1 MSFRSSGAS
10 SRAGRGSK
18 EPEPL
23 DPKQPILDVP
33 PLNSFPYIGPPSS
46 NSNPAFSQ
54 VEGMNEEGAHTL
66 GPAVVYLPPHA
77 TQEEFDNLVSA
88 TKYGVVLTGSAALA
102 TIGPVV
108 GRIEISENEDAY
120 RFRVLLPGVSR
131 DESMSS
137 IPAISVMLLFAM
149 IVTNLALGAFL
160 FPVAKEY
167 TFISKHQGG
176 AETYEIRPQSER
188 KKKSSNIS

>member
-10 SRAGRGSK
+10 SRAGRGSN

-46 NSNPAFSQ
+46 SSNPTFSQ

-66 GPAVVYLPPHA
+66 GPAVLYLPPHA

-108 GRIEISENEDAY
+108 GRIEISENEDTY

-131 DESMSS
+131 DESMSN
-137 IPAISVMLLFAM
+137 IPAILVMLLFAM
-149 IVTNLALGAFL
+149 IVTNLALLGAFL
-160 FPVAKEY
+160 FPMAKEY
-167 TFISKHQGG
+167 TFISKHQLG
-176 AETYEIRPQSER
+176 AETYEIPPKVREKR
-188 KKKSSNIS
+188 KVQT

>member
-10 SRAGRGSK
+10 SRVGRGSS

-46 NSNPAFSQ
+46 NSNSNFSP
-54 VEGMNEEGAHTL
+54 VEGKNEGGAQTP

-88 TKYGVVLTGSAALA
+88 TKYGVVLTGSAAMT

-108 GRIEISENEDAY
+108 GRVEISENETTY
-120 RFRVLLPGVSR
+120 RFRILLPGVSR
-131 DESMSS
+131 DESMSIIS
-137 IPAISVMLLFAM
+137 TISVML
-149 IVTNLALGAFL
+149 AFVMTVL
-160 FPVAKEY
+160 TLHDCRHPNNEAIYV
-167 TFISKHQGG
+167 HL
-176 AETYEIRPQSER
+176 
-188 KKKSSNIS
+188 